1 MLINYIPNKKE
12 MSDTNSQIV
21 QYLLLLGYPLSIA
34 LTPIFVY
41 FGINQEIFVILCCL
55 LIFDGF
61 LGGWKSHVL
70 RNINPE
76 KYTEWQWK
84 KFWWGISEKL
94 LMAIIPFIVAV
105 LAITLSYDGKFLA
118 DISIKIMAVSEAYS
132 VFGNMWAIR
141 NKKDVKRLDAISILL
156 QSMRG
161 SLHLW
166 LQSTLK
172 KIEKSK
178 DCDFRDREI

>member
-1 MLINYIPNKKE
+1 MPINCLFNTQK
-12 MSDTNSQIV
+12 MSETNTQIT

-34 LTPIFVY
+34 LTPVFVY
-41 FGINQEIFVILCCL
+41 FGINQEIFVILCSL
-55 LIFDGF
+55 LILDGF

-70 RNINPE
+70 RHIKPE
-76 KYTEWQWK
+76 KYTYWQWK

-141 NKKDVKRLDAISILL
+141 NKKDIKRLDAISILL

-178 DCDFRDREI
+178 DCDFKDRDI